1 MFSPQFLYRDFAYV
15 ARDKVTKRYK
25 CHVFRCDI
33 PAKAIANALHE
44 ICARVMSER
53 QKGHTISMVTQGQ
66 MIQQQQQQQLMQ
78 MRSISLDSNKE
89 GIPTSGRCSTNKNSC
104 FVFKKT
110 FMVYLNPN
118 SPKSSNFN
126 TVLHTP

>member
-1 MFSPQFLYRDFAYV
+1 MMIQTIPIEELKCQISLIYFIVFFEYYRDFAYV

-78 MRSISLDSNKE
+78 MRSISLDSNKA
-89 GIPTSGRCSTNKNSC
+89 PTPTAGM
-104 FVFKKT
+104 T
-110 FMVYLNPN
+110 FDL
-118 SPKSSNFN
+118 
-126 TVLHTP
+126 

>member
-1 MFSPQFLYRDFAYV
+1 MFTVCHALCYHKQFLFLVYRNLFLMSSFFYLNRDFAYV

-78 MRSISLDSNKE
+78 MRSISLDSNKA
-89 GIPTSGRCSTNKNSC
+89 PTPTTGQN
-104 FVFKKT
+104 
-110 FMVYLNPN
+110 
-118 SPKSSNFN
+118 
-126 TVLHTP
+126 LHRFA

>member
-1 MFSPQFLYRDFAYV
+1 M
-15 ARDKVTKRYK
+15 TKRYK

-89 GIPTSGRCSTNKNSC
+89 GIPTSGMYFGQSQLKD
-104 FVFKKT
+104 K
-110 FMVYLNPN
+110 VYLWFLGPFDYFTRVEMKIYIIKGKPV
-118 SPKSSNFN
+118 SISF
-126 TVLHTP
+126 